1 MFKSTPNPPEAETD
15 HQTPPDSASPYENPH
30 TKKFHEAAERAL
42 DYYLNTEGIKA
53 SSRTPS
59 TMFII
64 NPDFDAET
72 LLVHACES
80 LASANVMAGDL
91 AGTLEGPSRNALL
104 GIAQIIM
111 LGELAV
117 NRALDRLD
125 PPA

>member
-1 MFKSTPNPPEAETD
+1 MFKPTPNPPEAD
-15 HQTPPDSASPYENPH
+15 DASPYENPH
-30 TKKFHEAAERAL
+30 TKKFHEAADRAL
-42 DYYLNTEGIKA
+42 DYYLNTENIKA

-59 TMFII
+59 TMFVI

-104 GIAQIIM
+104 GIVQIIM

-125 PPA
+125 PVT

>member
-1 MFKSTPNPPEAETD
+1 MFKPTPNPPKGD
-15 HQTPPDSASPYENPH
+15 PSSPYENPH
-30 TKKFHEAAERAL
+30 SKKFHDAAERAL
-42 DYYLNTEGIKA
+42 DYYLNTEGIKGSPRA
-53 SSRTPS
+53 PS
-59 TMFII
+59 TMFVI
-64 NPDFDAET
+64 NPELDTET

-125 PPA
+125 TPA

>member
-1 MFKSTPNPPEAETD
+1 MFKPTPNPPETESEN
-15 HQTPPDSASPYENPH
+15 DSASPYENPH

-42 DYYLNTEGIKA
+42 DYYLNTEGIKS

-59 TMFII
+59 TMFVI